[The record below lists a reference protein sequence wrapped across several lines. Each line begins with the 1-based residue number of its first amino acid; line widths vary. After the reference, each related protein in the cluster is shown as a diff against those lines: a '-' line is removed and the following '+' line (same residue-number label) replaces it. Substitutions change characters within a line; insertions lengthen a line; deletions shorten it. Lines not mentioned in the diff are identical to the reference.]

1 MSEYIAFWLAHIISA
16 FIVGLIAIVGLVC
29 TIYFLAWLNK
39 H

>member
-1 MSEYIAFWLAHIISA
+1 MNEYIAFWFAQFISA
-16 FIVGLIAIVGLVC
+16 FIVGLLAIVGLVF